1 MNVKPQ
7 VFALSAVGM
16 LFAVSATS
24 SAPRE
29 AQQYARRAYSRAK
42 VLLRAAGLG
51 ASAQPASVRARVDQ
65 SGSLIGL
72 SMLRSSGCPDIDR
85 ALKTVL
91 KRILA
96 IDPPSRLRNGAVT
109 LNIGCEAAVPA
120 ALR

>member
-1 MNVKPQ
+1 MKPQ

-29 AQQYARRAYSRAK
+29 SQRYARRAYSRAK

-51 ASAQPASVRARVDQ
+51 ASPQPASVRARVDGE
-65 SGSLIGL
+65 GSLVGL
-72 SMLRSSGCPDIDR
+72 SVLRSSGCAEIDR

-91 KRILA
+91 RRILD
-96 IDPPSRLRNGAVT
+96 IDPPCRLRNGAVT
-109 LNIGCEAAVPA
+109 LNIGRDAAAPA
-120 ALR
+120 AAR